1 MDQSADDA
9 LKKFNLIINEKWKD
23 LSEADTR
30 SKIIDP
36 IFLNCLNWRQDDIK
50 REDTI
55 NKGYIDYIFSI
66 DKKSRFLIEAK
77 KEGISFELPEDLSRR
92 SYIIEGIIS
101 KNKDIMNA
109 IEQAS
114 RYCYEKGIRFAVI
127 TNGHQFI
134 VFEGLKIGSEWRK
147 GKCLI
152 FKSHQDIEDNFIL
165 FWNLFNKN
173 SVNSGSFSRLLIENT
188 EILTFKRPLDAVHN
202 REETLIRNDLNIYLR
217 PFIEFVF
224 EEITQDSQKDV
235 LKECYIYDKAYKSLD
250 DRISSYFVDKMPYF
264 SEAQRVRYFKE
275 KEDSAGEFTLSFR
288 KCEEF
293 LRKEPFIGSVIVLLG
308 GIGSGKT
315 TFIHRFFNIILEKRK
330 QLLFFYVDFRDS
342 PVKDE
347 EIESFIYGKIV
358 ENLNEKYA
366 DIRTRYLKEFSYK
379 EPPKDDFK
387 RYITII
393 FALLKSVG
401 YSISVI
407 IDNVDQHP
415 QIFQQRI
422 FQVTKHICDD
432 QRIIAVL
439 ALREESFI
447 EATQKGVQDAYYTHA
462 FHIPSPRF
470 EKLIEARINYILN
483 LLKGEDAETIKKKI
497 GTQISIED
505 RKQDIIDFFQIIKES
520 IRLKDYNHLSGATLF
535 LTSIASG
542 NMRKALKMFNNF
554 LTSGNTNIGEML
566 LIFNTTGSYQIPY
579 HAFIKS
585 VILGDSKYFLSDKN
599 LYTFNVFDINTNFS
613 SSNFLHL
620 RILNY
625 AFRNYSN
632 ISNMG
637 KGFIEISK
645 LKSEAEDVFIS
656 PEAIEDSLLKLAKYD
671 LIQFENQSQKNLQ
684 AASYLSITP
693 TGIYYLTQLIKR
705 FAYLDLIWIDTPISD
720 IGVLNQL
727 KKMIN
732 VDDYRNIDKLQIR
745 FRRVEEFLNYLT
757 EKEEQE
763 FTLHPEYKESKLMEK
778 KFMPDILSNFLNE
791 REYILEKVKN
801 KQNYFL

>member
-1 MDQSADDA
+1 MYLSADDA
-9 LKKFNLIINEKWKD
+9 LKKFKQIISEKWKG

-30 SKIIDP
+30 SKVIDP
-36 IFLNCLNWRQDDIK
+36 IFLLCLNWGEEDIQ
-50 REDTI
+50 REENI
-55 NKGYIDYIFSI
+55 NKGFIDYIFSI
-66 DKKSRFLIEAK
+66 DKKRRFLIEAK
-77 KEGISFELPEDLSRR
+77 NEGISFELPDDLSRR

-101 KNKDIMNA
+101 KNKDIISA

-134 VFEGLKIGSEWRK
+134 VFEGVKIGSEWRK

-173 SVNSGSFSRLLIENT
+173 SVNSGSFSKFLIENT
-188 EILTFKRPLDAVHN
+188 EMLTFIRPLDAVHN

-224 EEITQDSQKDV
+224 EEITQESQKEV
-235 LKECYIYDKAYKSLD
+235 LKECYIYDKAYKALD
-250 DRISSYFVDKMPYF
+250 ERILSYFVDKMPYF
-264 SEAQRVRYFKE
+264 SGAQRVRYFKE
-275 KEDSAGEFTLSFR
+275 EVDGAGEFTLSFR

-330 QLLFFYVDFRDS
+330 QLLFFYIDFRDS

-366 DIRTRYLKEFSYK
+366 DIRTKYLKEFSYK
-379 EPPKDDFK
+379 EPPKDDLRK
-387 RYITII
+387 YITII

-439 ALREESFI
+439 SLREESFI

-462 FHIPSPRF
+462 FHVPSPRF
-470 EKLIEARINYILN
+470 EKLIEARINYILY
-483 LLKGEDAETIKKKI
+483 LLKEDNETIKKKI

-520 IRLKDYNHLSGATLF
+520 IFLKDWYHLSGITLF

-554 LTSGNTNIGEML
+554 LTSGNTNIDEML
-566 LIFNTTGSYQIPY
+566 LIFKTTGSYQIPY

-620 RILNY
+620 RILDY
-625 AFRNYSN
+625 AFKNYSN

-656 PEAIEDSLLKLAKYD
+656 PESIDDSLLKLVKYD

-684 AASYLSITP
+684 AASYISITP

-705 FAYLDLIWIDTPISD
+705 FVYLDLIWVDTPISD
-720 IGVLNQL
+720 TGTL
-727 KKMIN
+727 KKLKNMIN
-732 VDDYRNIDKLQIR
+732 VDNLNNLDKLELR
-745 FRRVEEFLNYLT
+745 FQRVEIFLNYLL

-763 FTLHPEYKESKLMEK
+763 FTLHPEYKDSKLMESR
-778 KFMPDILSNFLNE
+778 FMPNILSNFLKEN
-791 REYILEKVKN
+791 EYILEKIK
-801 KQNYFL
+801 YW